1 MGIDTY
7 AALTE
12 RLSPEQ
18 IVERLQIKCGATN
31 IRTRHMRSPDHW
43 VFEFELGRSRFFALE
58 AFLNGLA
65 ANDFPELGA
74 EIHTLLSMERGS
86 DSGSLIHNVAAG
98 CEGWFRLTDSVD
110 WTILSVSL

>member
-18 IVERLQIKCGATN
+18 IAERLQINCCATS
-31 IRTRHMRSPDHW
+31 IHTRHMRSPDHW
-43 VFEFELGRSRFFALE
+43 VFEFELERGRFFALE

-65 ANDFPELGA
+65 ANDFPELGCN
-74 EIHTLLSMERGS
+74 IQTLLSMEAGS
-86 DSGSLIHNVAAG
+86 DSEFVVRSTVDGCKGWLRLNGSTEWSTLNA
-98 CEGWFRLTDSVD
+98 
-110 WTILSVSL
+110 